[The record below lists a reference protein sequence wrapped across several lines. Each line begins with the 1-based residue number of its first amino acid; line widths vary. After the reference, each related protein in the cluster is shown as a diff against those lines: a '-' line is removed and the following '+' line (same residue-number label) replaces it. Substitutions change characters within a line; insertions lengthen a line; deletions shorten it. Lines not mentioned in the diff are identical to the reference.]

1 MQLYFFCYI
10 FCLQVFWCGL
20 CVCTGSYFLAACHI
34 SVTCFCKG
42 SVYYFSVFDL
52 HLQSYLFQF
61 CCIFFICLRSFIMTI
76 FIETF
81 TWTISYLLIKL
92 KDVCFSPTMPHPF
105 FSNCLSEAY
114 HWSSGL
120 YFLLCDGMMG
130 VMGRYL
136 LFFFLPSS
144 ILISWAASVF
154 QVFLAL
160 IYHFLSFAILITSGL
175 LSSGSWWAYKGY
187 SKNLFVRLM
196 VLCLC
201 TSFLHKKKN

>member
-61 CCIFFICLRSFIMTI
+61 CCIFLICLRSFIMTI

-92 KDVCFSPTMPHPF
+92 KDVCFSST
-105 FSNCLSEAY
+105 CCRTDRVLSV
-114 HWSSGL
+114 SL
-120 YFLLCDGMMG
+120 RVCT
-130 VMGRYL
+130 
-136 LFFFLPSS
+136 
-144 ILISWAASVF
+144 ASVWAQISRCF
-154 QVFLAL
+154 MSHWFVRVNVLMCGKNFAQEAAAYCSL
-160 IYHFLSFAILITSGL
+160 LSFRMCGVFVLHMGFSQTLMHLHGCDLHGKFQSVSYPQE
-175 LSSGSWWAYKGY
+175 LSS
-187 SKNLFVRLM
+187 M
-196 VLCLC
+196 V
-201 TSFLHKKKN
+201 